1 MFDPVQQYTQ
11 QIEAD
16 VAHILTLLSTQ
27 RKAGTKEEEAFVV
40 RHILPLADHPNATQ
54 FTQDEYGNVF
64 IEVCGGSDKLFTAHT
79 DMIVIPNTK
88 QEVLYDAN
96 LQVAYTSGKCTLGAD
111 DGAGMW
117 LLMELLKAGVPC
129 WLAFFREEEIGGR
142 GSSFASTDNPEFF
155 KSFTHCISF
164 DRRGTGDVITHQ
176 SWGRCCSDELAA
188 HLSRALNAHGL
199 DYAPCDGGV
208 FTDSANF
215 TDLIAECLNLSVGY
229 NHEHHA
235 NEELDVDHLL
245 RLRDA
250 VVKIDWTTM
259 PVKREPGEEDFK
271 YDHSWL
277 NYRSFSGFD
286 RDVAPFDRPKTPA
299 WSTTTTRKPTPAIRV
314 EDLYDMNHED
324 LVDAM
329 WEDPQAMADAIW
341 DLLWGDAQ
349 PIDFDPED
357 GIN

>member
-1 MFDPVQQYTQ
+1 MFDPAQQHAQ
-11 QIEAD
+11 QIDND
-16 VAHILTLLSTQ
+16 VTNLLTILSTQ
-27 RKAGTKEEEAFVV
+27 RKAGTPEEEAFVAK
-40 RHILPLADHPNATQ
+40 HILPLENHPNATQ

-64 IEVCGGSDKLFTAHT
+64 VEVCGGSDKLFTAHT

-117 LLMELLKAGVPC
+117 LLMEMLDAGVPC
-129 WLAFFREEEIGGR
+129 WLAFFRAEEVGGL
-142 GSSFASTDNPEFF
+142 GSQFAAKDNPEFF
-155 KSFTHCISF
+155 KSFTHCISL

-176 SWGRCCSDELAA
+176 SWGRCCSDALAD

-199 DYAPCDGGV
+199 NYAPCDGGI

-215 TDLIAECLNLSVGY
+215 TDIIPECLNVASGY
-229 NHEHHA
+229 NNEHR
-235 NEELDVDHLL
+235 NEEELDVDHLL

-250 VVKIDWTTM
+250 LVKIDWTTM
-259 PVKREPGEEDFK
+259 PVKREPGEDDFK
-271 YDHSWL
+271 YDYSWL
-277 NYRSFSGFD
+277 NYRNFNKGFASD
-286 RDVAPFDRPKTPA
+286 TPH
-299 WSTTTTRKPTPAIRV
+299 WSKKTTTRKPTLTV
-314 EDLYDMNHED
+314 DDLYDMDHTD

-329 WEDPQAMADAIW
+329 LDDPDAMADAVW
-341 DLLWGDAQ
+341 ELLWGGAQ